1 MTPDAILV
9 VFASTN
15 TLGLIGL
22 GIMIG
27 KMVQKLDTVADE
39 VNRLRDAMDRFAGLP
54 ERLAALETHR

>member
-9 VFASTN
+9 IFSSAN